1 MFLLT
6 LICHLSLRGIVFLF
20 QSALEKLHY
29 PVRSFVN
36 VDYSSLVDT
45 INMESSVIL
54 LISIIYLSKFSI
66 HNNNNNNNNYYYYIK
81 ILF

>member
-6 LICHLSLRGIVFLF
+6 LIYHLSLLRQDYMFLLTLIYHLSLRGIVFLF
-20 QSALEKLHY
+20 QSALKKLHY

-54 LISIIYLSKFSI
+54 LISIILEQVFYT
-66 HNNNNNNNNYYYYIK
+66 
-81 ILF
+81 